1 VYVGLGL
8 VGSIGG
14 LRLGKGD
21 GGEDERGTEGWLA
34 CLARH
39 AAASLLLFLY
49 CTRFA
54 CILSS
59 SFQTLQDK
67 EDRDYYSVI
76 STKGV

>member
-1 VYVGLGL
+1 LRRAVERVR
-8 VGSIGG
+8 GSSGG
-14 LRLGKGD
+14 
-21 GGEDERGTEGWLA
+21 LA
-34 CLARH
+34 CLARD

-67 EDRDYYSVI
+67 EERYCYSRIRPEGGGDAVE
-76 STKGV
+76 VMVVVLV